1 MRIIVKE
8 PLKNAVIKEINCRY
22 AIEAAEEFVKTLDI
36 ISIDISQDGNFG
48 IMADENGIIE
58 INNELEL
65 MNLQNNENLSLMLH
79 IQSGPER
86 QKLLA
91 LTGTVIFIRVD
102 DKDRVQD
109 ITDFDIHAAKKIV
122 EFE

>member
-8 PLKNAVIKEINCRY
+8 PLKNAVIKDIKCKY
-22 AIEAAEEFVKTLDI
+22 AIEAAEKYVKTLDVM
-36 ISIDISQDGNFG
+36 SIDISQDRNFG
-48 IMADENGIIE
+48 IMAAEEGIIE
-58 INNELEL
+58 VNNQLEL
-65 MNLQNNENLSLMLH
+65 MQLQNNDNLSLMLH
-79 IQSGPER
+79 IKSGPER

-122 EFE
+122 EFD

>member
-8 PLKNAVIKEINCRY
+8 PLKNAVIQDIKCKY
-22 AIEAAEEFVKTLDI
+22 AIEVAEKYIKTLDVM
-36 ISIDISQDGNFG
+36 SIDISQDRNFG
-48 IMADENGIIE
+48 IMAAEEGIIE
-58 INNELEL
+58 INNQLEL
-65 MNLQNNENLSLMLH
+65 MQLQNNDNLSLMLH
-79 IQSGPER
+79 IKSGPER

-109 ITDFDIHAAKKIV
+109 INDFDIHDAKKIV
-122 EFE
+122 DFD

>member
-8 PLKNAVIKEINCRY
+8 PLKNAVIQDIKCKY
-22 AIEAAEEFVKTLDI
+22 AIEVAEKYIKTLDVM
-36 ISIDISQDGNFG
+36 SIDISQDRNFG
-48 IMADENGIIE
+48 IMAAEEGIME
-58 INNELEL
+58 INNQLEL
-65 MNLQNNENLSLMLH
+65 MQLQNNDNLSLMLH
-79 IQSGPER
+79 IKSGPER

-109 ITDFDIHAAKKIV
+109 INDFDIHDAKKIV
-122 EFE
+122 DFD

>member
-22 AIEAAEEFVKTLDI
+22 AIEAAENYVKTLNV
-36 ISIDISQDGNFG
+36 ISIDISNDGLFG
-48 IMADENGIIE
+48 IMADEDGIIE
-58 INNELEL
+58 INNQTEL

-79 IQSGPER
+79 IQNGPER

-102 DKDRVQD
+102 DKDRVCD
-109 ITDFDIHAAKKIV
+109 ITDFDLHAAKKIV
-122 EFE
+122 EI